1 MTDTQHCLLAYGDP
15 SKPAFA
21 AKWLKIFAL
30 PPDIAA
36 HFPPYPGV
44 PHVSRIEMHTLAWQ
58 PFCAVFRELIATGLV
73 KELHTYDGCV
83 NLRKKRGM
91 SEWSIH
97 SWGLAL
103 DFDQAL
109 NPLGGA
115 THFTQAFLAVWRAHG
130 WDCGADWTGRRDPM
144 HFQYTDKFPS

>member
-58 PFCAVFRELIATGLV
+58 PFCAVFRELIATGYV
-73 KELHTYDGCV
+73 SELHTYDGCV

-109 NPLGGA
+109 NPLDGA

-130 WDCGADWTGRRDPM
+130 WDCGSDWTGRCDPM
-144 HFQYTDKFPS
+144 HFQYTKNFPS